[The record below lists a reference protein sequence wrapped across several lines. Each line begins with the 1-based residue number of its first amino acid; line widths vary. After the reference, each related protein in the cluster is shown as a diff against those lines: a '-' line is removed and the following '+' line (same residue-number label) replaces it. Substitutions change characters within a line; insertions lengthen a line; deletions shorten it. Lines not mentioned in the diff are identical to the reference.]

1 MPTPDVLDDMS
12 RGQLAEVDPELVDN
26 IETLVEDGQR
36 GMVLNLVTD
45 LYPADVAQVLS
56 HLPLAKAKRV
66 FQWLSIEQGGE
77 VLPELDDDFRAA
89 LLDGFVATRLTA
101 LLDEMDSDDAADVL
115 ADLPDDVA
123 QEVLPTLEDAED
135 VKHLLRYDEDTAGG
149 IMAREYVI
157 VSPVA
162 TVAEATEIVRHLA
175 EEVEKVYVVYAV
187 NQEGTLEGV
196 VSLKKL
202 LLSGAGA
209 TIGSIMDP
217 DVKSVTT
224 DVDQEEVARIM
235 ERYDLDVLPVVDDV
249 GRLQGRITI
258 DDVIDVIREEA
269 EEDIQRMSGVTQDEE
284 PTASVWQI
292 IRGRITWLYLGLGG
306 ALLSGTVIMGFES
319 ALEENIVL
327 AFFIPVVMAMAGNA
341 GIQSSAVAVQGLA
354 SGDLWTSD
362 VFSRLGKELLVSVL
376 NGLLLAVVLGV
387 VVVVLLQIG
396 VITTND
402 SVERLSMMVS
412 LSLIIVIV
420 LSTTIGA
427 TIPLL
432 LDRIGIDPA
441 LATGPF
447 ITTSND
453 LLGLAIFFLM
463 ASILL

>member
-1 MPTPDVLDDMS
+1 MATSDVLDDMNRS
-12 RGQLAEVDPELVDN
+12 ALPEVDFELVDN
-26 IETLVEDGQR
+26 IETLVEANQR

-45 LYPADVAQVLS
+45 LYPADVAQILS
-56 HLPLAKAKRV
+56 HLPEDEAKQL

-77 VLPELDDDFRAA
+77 VLPELDDDFRAT
-89 LLDGFVATRLTA
+89 LLEGFRTPRITA

-115 ADLPDDVA
+115 ADLPEEVA
-123 QEVLPTLEDAED
+123 QVVLPTLEDAED
-135 VKHLLRYDEDTAGG
+135 VEELLQYDEDTAGG
-149 IMAREYVI
+149 IMAREFVA
-157 VSPVA
+157 VSPSASVA
-162 TVAEATEIVRHLA
+162 QATEEVRHMA
-175 EEVEKVYVVYAV
+175 EEVEKVYVLYAV
-187 NQEGTLEGV
+187 DDQEVLQGV

-202 LLSGAGA
+202 LLSGARVRIE
-209 TIGSIMDP
+209 TIMDP
-217 DVKSVTT
+217 DVISVTT
-224 DVDQEEVARIM
+224 DMDQEEVARIM
-235 ERYDLDVLPVVDDV
+235 ERYDLDVLPVVDAHGV
-249 GRLQGRITI
+249 LQGRITI
-258 DDVIDVIREEA
+258 DDIVDVIREEA

-306 ALLSGTVIMGFES
+306 ALLSGTVIMLFGNE
-319 ALEENIVL
+319 LEENLVL

-362 VFSRLGKELLVSVL
+362 VISRLGKELVVSIL
-376 NGLLLAVVLGV
+376 NGLLLALALGIAVIALLEVGVLN
-387 VVVVLLQIG
+387 
-396 VITTND
+396 TDD
-402 SVERLSMMVS
+402 SVTSLAGMVS
-412 LSLIIVIV
+412 LSLIIVII

-463 ASILL
+463 ASLLL

>member
-1 MPTPDVLDDMS
+1 MPTPDVLDDMP

-26 IETLVEDGQR
+26 IETLADDQQR
-36 GMVLNLVTD
+36 GMVLNLLTD

-56 HLPLAKAKRV
+56 HLPVPKAKQV
-66 FQWLSIEQGGE
+66 FRWLSIEQGGE
-77 VLPELDDDFRAA
+77 VLPELDDDFRAT
-89 LLDGFVATRLTA
+89 LLDGFGAKRLTA

-115 ADLPDDVA
+115 ADLPEEVA
-123 QEVLPTLEDAED
+123 EVVLPTLEDAAD
-135 VKHLLRYDEDTAGG
+135 VEQLLRYEEDTAGG

-157 VSPVA
+157 VAPTA
-162 TVAEATEIVRHLA
+162 TVAHATEMVRHMA

-187 NQEGTLEGV
+187 NREGILEGV

-202 LLSGAGA
+202 LLSGERAS
-209 TIGSIMDP
+209 IESIMDP

-224 DVDQEEVARIM
+224 DIDQEEVARIM
-235 ERYDLDVLPVVDDV
+235 ERYDLDVLPVVDER

-306 ALLSGTVIMGFES
+306 ALLSGTVIMGFET

-376 NGLLLAVVLGV
+376 NGLLLAVVLGIV
-387 VVVVLLQIG
+387 VVLLLQIG
-396 VITTND
+396 VITTDD
-402 SVERLSMMVS
+402 SVARLSLMVS
-412 LSLIIVIV
+412 LSLIIVII

-432 LDRIGIDPA
+432 LNRVGIDPA